1 MFDLLKKYRIFL
13 LAACLVLVAL
23 LFYSSQLRNRQESG
37 LFYKV
42 ILQVTAPLQ
51 GVLDSGI
58 RTIAD
63 TWNHYLWLVGTERQN
78 EQLQAE
84 NQRLKAEIAHLEEV
98 RLANQRLRKLLAFR
112 DEIKLT
118 ALPAQVVAVDA
129 SSWFRT
135 VVIDKGSEDGL
146 REGLPVVVA
155 EGVVGRTLEVAPY
168 QSRVLL
174 LTDASSAV
182 AVLIQSSRSRGVCRG
197 NGQGLTLEYALSR
210 EQVSPGDAVITSGT
224 GGIFPKGL
232 PVGRVT
238 DVRQEKYG
246 LFQGIDVEP
255 AVDFSRL
262 EEVLV
267 LLKEKR

>member
-1 MFDLLKKYRIFL
+1 MFELLKKYRTFL

-23 LFYSSQLRNRQESG
+23 LFYSSQLRHREESG

-51 GVLDSGI
+51 RVLDGGI
-58 RTIAD
+58 RAVAD
-63 TWNHYLWLVGTERQN
+63 TWSHYLWLVETERRN
-78 EQLQAE
+78 EQLEAENRRLQAE
-84 NQRLKAEIAHLEEV
+84 LARLEEV
-98 RLANQRLRKLLAFR
+98 RLANERLRRLLDFR
-112 DEIKLT
+112 DEVQLP

-135 VVIDKGSEDGL
+135 VVIDKGSEHGL

-155 EGVVGRTLEVAPY
+155 EGVVGRTIQVAPY

-182 AVLIQSSRSRGVCRG
+182 AVLVQPNRSRGICRG
-197 NGQGLTLEYALSR
+197 SGQGLTLEYALSR
-210 EQVSPGDAVITSGT
+210 EQVAPGDAVITSGT

-238 DVRQEKYG
+238 EVRQEKYG
-246 LFQGIDVEP
+246 LFQGVDVEP

-267 LLKEKR
+267 LLTGER